1 LHQFHFILSSPHL
14 GVSWRTINLSAS
26 QLQSIRW
33 TFLND
38 SSPDLISNLTKVDF
52 YVFVNLS
59 PRVDYEFPQN
69 TPVDF

>member
-1 LHQFHFILSSPHL
+1 M
-14 GVSWRTINLSAS
+14 INLSAS

-38 SSPDLISNLTKVDF
+38 SSPDVISNLTKVDF
-52 YVFVNLS
+52 YVFVNLF
-59 PRVDYEFPQN
+59 PRVDYEFPQD